1 MAGIFVGK
9 TPICSESTIN
19 PNQAEIQERKTPKDY
34 KILNV
39 YCIFKF
45 NIWK

>member
-19 PNQAEIQERKTPKDY
+19 PNQAEIQERYSERLQNLKCLLY
-34 KILNV
+34 
-39 YCIFKF
+39 F
-45 NIWK
+45 